1 MKIAMLGAKSV
12 PTIGG
17 VAGYT
22 EEVGA
27 RLAARGHDVTVY
39 CRAHFLDGEPCD
51 YRGMHRVVTPG
62 LKGKHLDAATHTLTS
77 AWHALSNDYDV
88 LHIHGAAPGMVAP
101 ILQLKPRGMIITT
114 LHGLDWAGSKWG
126 AAASGLMY
134 AAARVGVLGADR
146 VTAVSQWVK
155 EECRRRLHCD
165 AEYIPTGV
173 NFPRLAS
180 AEPLAEWGL
189 HPGEYLFCASR
200 LVPEKGVHYL
210 VEAYTGLKTDKPLV
224 IAGNCPYEDPYV
236 ERLREQANE
245 NVIFAGYVKGE
256 PLATL
261 YSNAYVYVQPSETEG
276 LPLSV
281 LEALSYGR
289 CVLASD
295 IPQNKEALGPC
306 GHTFTTRNPDS
317 LRRQLAYLLNRPDV
331 VGAEFSRGRE
341 YIRRERNWD
350 VTADRFEELYHT
362 LLIGRRPR
370 MVATTA

>member
-1 MKIAMLGAKSV
+1 MKIAMLGAKAV

-22 EEVGA
+22 EELGT

-39 CRAHFLDGEPCD
+39 CRAHFLETEPSD
-51 YRGMHRVVTPG
+51 YRGMHRVVTG
-62 LKGKHLDAATHTLTS
+62 GMRGKHLDAATHTLTS
-77 AWHALSNDYDV
+77 ALHALRSDYDV

-101 ILQLKPRGMIITT
+101 MLQFKPRGMVITT
-114 LHGLDWAGSKWG
+114 LHGLDWTGSKWG

-134 AAARVGVLGADR
+134 AAARFGIMGADR

-155 EECRRRLHCD
+155 EECRRRLRCE

-173 NFPRLAS
+173 NFPRLIG
-180 AEPLAEWGL
+180 AEPLSEWGL

-210 VEAYTGLKTDKPLV
+210 VEAYAGLKTDKPLV
-224 IAGNCPYEDPYV
+224 IAGSCPYEDPYV
-236 ERLREQANE
+236 ARLREQANDR
-245 NVIFAGYVKGE
+245 VIFAGYVKGE
-256 PLATL
+256 PLAAL
-261 YSNAYVYVQPSETEG
+261 YSNAYVYVQPSESEG

-306 GHTFTTRNPDS
+306 GHTFATRDADS

-350 VTADRFEELYHT
+350 VTADRFEELYQT
-362 LLIGRRPR
+362 LLVGRRPR
-370 MVATTA
+370 MIAAPA